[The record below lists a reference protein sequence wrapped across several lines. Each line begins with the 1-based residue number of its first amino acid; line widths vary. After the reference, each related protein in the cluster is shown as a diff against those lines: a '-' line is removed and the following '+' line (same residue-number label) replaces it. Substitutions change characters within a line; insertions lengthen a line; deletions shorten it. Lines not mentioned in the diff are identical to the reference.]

1 MNGLTQD
8 RVTRLSA
15 RRNST
20 RKSHHP
26 AVGING
32 GSRETDPS
40 PKSLCVGPAPEALA
54 RTVEREVIPRLMV
67 AHRPHRTSSP
77 GVGHAPLVDES
88 DVVEFTGL
96 LAKRDVAEAL
106 AQIELKRERGISLES
121 LYLDLLIPA
130 ARRLADLWEADQ
142 CHYDEIAL
150 GIMHL
155 RQVLHE
161 LSPVFSVE
169 CERRCCNRKVLLLS
183 APGEQSM
190 LGVFMV
196 TEFYRCIAS
205 EFFYRAGWEVWRAP
219 PTSRSQLRGI
229 LQSQWFDVI
238 DVSASCEARLPL
250 LSADLADMRKS
261 SCNSRVGMIVGGPI
275 FRDHPELA
283 TSVGAD
289 ASAADPR
296 DTLLQAEMLVAMRE
310 W

>member
-15 RRNST
+15 RRNSS
-20 RKSHHP
+20 RKAHH
-26 AVGING
+26 ATVGIKG
-32 GSRETDPS
+32 TSQQADPL
-40 PKSLCVGPAPEALA
+40 PTNLGMGQPAEALA
-54 RTVEREVIPRLMV
+54 RTVEREVIPRLIV
-67 AHRPHRTSSP
+67 AHRPHRTSLLCT
-77 GVGHAPLVDES
+77 GHASLVDES
-88 DVVEFTGL
+88 DVLEFTGL
-96 LAKRDVAEAL
+96 LANRDVAEAL
-106 AQIELKRERGISLES
+106 ARIELKRERGISLES

-142 CHYDEIAL
+142 CHYDDIAL

-219 PTSRSQLRGI
+219 PTSRSQLSGI
-229 LQSQWFDVI
+229 LRSQWFDVI

-250 LSADLADMRKS
+250 LSADLAEMRKT
-261 SCNSRVGMIVGGPI
+261 SCNSRVGMIVGGPV

-283 TSVGAD
+283 SSVGAD
-289 ASAADPR
+289 ASASDPR
-296 DTLLQAEMLVAMRE
+296 DALLQAEMLVGMRE